1 MHAQN
6 PSHVGNISVENECA
20 KRGKR
25 RMPSSEYD
33 IGKHRKRVS
42 ILREIA
48 TLQEFEAFLN
58 EFQNVDGEL

>member
-1 MHAQN
+1 
-6 PSHVGNISVENECA
+6 
-20 KRGKR
+20 
-25 RMPSSEYD
+25 MPSSEYD